1 MHSTPQS
8 ASADHAPQFF
18 SAPSVVASALAHFK
32 ENAALLMSAALVW
45 FVPMAMLGYL
55 PVTLVSTS
63 ALRPESVGY
72 YGASFG
78 VVVANHVVGAYFG
91 IGFARM
97 GLAIVRGEHPS
108 FGYLFAGK
116 GFGRFLGLS
125 IALAAPG
132 WLGPALDIVGA
143 AIQAPGLHEVAS
155 WWGLIWLL
163 PAALVWLPLSQAVYF
178 IFDKDMGAAQAV
190 RASIAATRGKRL
202 GIFLASFLAGLIGV
216 SGVLGCCVGL
226 VATVPLAMMVFPVM
240 YARLTGQD
248 PNADGRAYHPSAAPS
263 SVYQGFDGPPP
274 PAGGF
279 GATPGQ

>member
-1 MHSTPQS
+1 MQNTQNPI
-8 ASADHAPQFF
+8 DHGAPQFF
-18 SAPSVVASALAHFK
+18 SASTVVASALAHFK

-45 FVPMAMLGYL
+45 FVPMAIFGYL
-55 PVTLVSTS
+55 PVTLVSTG
-63 ALRPESVGY
+63 ALQPESVGY
-72 YGASFG
+72 YGVSFG
-78 VVVANHVVGAYFG
+78 IVVANHVVSAYFS

-108 FGYLFAGK
+108 FGHLFAGR

-125 IALAAPG
+125 LALAAPG
-132 WLGPALDIVGA
+132 WLGPALEIVGA
-143 AIQAPGLHEVAS
+143 AAQAPGLHEVAT

-163 PAALVWLPLSQAVYF
+163 PAALLWLPLSQAMYF
-178 IFDKDMGAAQAV
+178 IFDRGMGPAQAV
-190 RASIAATRGKRL
+190 RASIATTRGKRL

-248 PNADGRAYHPSAAPS
+248 PNADGPAYHPKVAPS
-263 SVYQGFDGPPP
+263 TAYLGFDGPPP

-279 GATPGQ
+279 GAPPAR